1 MILKYRQWINV
12 SSMLFVSFLFSQ
24 YASSATDSEP
34 SASATQA
41 TTTVSPIT
49 SAEMEQGLAQMM
61 QRQNQRIEDWGKT
74 LTDKDFERSFLLG
87 RQLNKTKRQEVC
99 GIFQR
104 TVDEMFNSA
113 VTNRERLSEQDQKLL
128 TDRNLFIQS
137 LGYEDNIVDTR
148 MGFNC
153 RLR

>member
-1 MILKYRQWINV
+1 MLLKYRQWMNV
-12 SSMLFVSFLFSQ
+12 ASVLVLSVLISQ
-24 YASSATDSEP
+24 HASSDADTE
-34 SASATQA
+34 ASSVQA
-41 TTTVSPIT
+41 TAVTPI
-49 SAEMEQGLAQMM
+49 SKAEMQQGLAQMM
-61 QRQNQRIEDWGKT
+61 QRQDQRIEDWGKT
-74 LTDKDFERSFLLG
+74 LTEKDFERSFLMG
-87 RQLNKTKRQEVC
+87 RQLNKEKRQEVC

-113 VTNRERLSEQDQKLL
+113 VANRARLSEQDQKLL

-137 LGYEDNIVDTR
+137 LGYKANIVDTN

>member
-41 TTTVSPIT
+41 TTTVSSIT

-74 LTDKDFERSFLLG
+74 LTDNDFERSFLLG

-113 VTNRERLSEQDQKLL
+113 VTNRERLSEKDQKLL

-137 LGYEDNIVDTR
+137 LGYKDNIVDTR